1 MDYRHTHVYT
11 YFCVNYSWKY
21 TEKKKRPGTWRDNW
35 VGKGIQE

>member
-21 TEKKKRPGTWRDNW
+21 TEKKKDLVLGEIT
-35 VGKGIQE
+35 G